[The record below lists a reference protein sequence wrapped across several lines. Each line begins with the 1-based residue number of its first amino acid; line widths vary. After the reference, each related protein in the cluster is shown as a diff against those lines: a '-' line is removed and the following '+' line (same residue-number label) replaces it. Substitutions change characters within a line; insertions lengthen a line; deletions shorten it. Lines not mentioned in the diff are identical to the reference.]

1 MTAEGMKTCPYC
13 AEDIKAAAIRC
24 RYCQAN
30 LDEPTPATQ
39 QDTAWG
45 GYTYGQNLEWS
56 AHVQQEPAKALGLQD
71 ASPSAEISAEISAAE
86 PTAGGINVDGRLQN
100 LSALMG
106 SVSLEFDFW
115 TAHGAFLGKGL
126 ARVDDLRAWEVRPF
140 NFWWGPEQLPYVSLI
155 GGTQV
160 TVTEQTLQDDPEH
173 YARLAGYEA
182 RLPQA
187 TVPMSKWRGHKF
199 KTKKEVLA
207 AACQSC
213 GHRYQLSGPELNALA
228 RQMGA
233 LHKFGRGLDAAWYI
247 SNISGSTSSRA
258 GKQLQYSRAEE
269 DMERSLSSRDETLVA
284 VLCPDCFSDQV
295 LFEEP

>member
-30 LDEPTPATQ
+30 FDEPTPAPTH
-39 QDTAWG
+39 QDTSWG

-56 AHVQQEPAKALGLQD
+56 AHVQQEPAKTFGPQN
-71 ASPSAEISAEISAAE
+71 ASPSAEISATE
-86 PTAGGINVDGRLQN
+86 PTAGGINVDGRLSN

-126 ARVDDLRAWEVRPF
+126 ARVDGLRAWEVRSF
-140 NFWWGPEQLPYVSLI
+140 NFWWGPEQLPYVNLI

-182 RLPQA
+182 SLPQA

-207 AACQSC
+207 AACQGC
-213 GHRYQLSGPELNALA
+213 GHRYQLNGLELNALA
-228 RQMGA
+228 GQMGA
-233 LHKFGRGLDAAWYI
+233 FHKFARGADAAWYI
-247 SNISGSTSSRA
+247 SNITGSTSSRA

-269 DMERSLSSRDETLVA
+269 DMERSFSALDETLAA
-284 VLCPDCFSDQV
+284 VLCPECFSDQV